1 MELKNQASLT
11 RRTKK
16 QKAPSPRLVV
26 CVKNRGFAA
35 SLELRKVYRAIPDP
49 AAESHRLLRVVDESG
64 QSYLFPESYFV
75 TLDLPAAVARAISA
89 AT

>member
-1 MELKNQASLT
+1 M
-11 RRTKK
+11 K

-35 SLELRKVYRAIPDP
+35 SLELRKVYKAISDP
-49 AAESHRLLRVVDESG
+49 GAESHKLLRVVDESG

-75 TLDLPAAVARAISA
+75 TLDLPAAMARAISA